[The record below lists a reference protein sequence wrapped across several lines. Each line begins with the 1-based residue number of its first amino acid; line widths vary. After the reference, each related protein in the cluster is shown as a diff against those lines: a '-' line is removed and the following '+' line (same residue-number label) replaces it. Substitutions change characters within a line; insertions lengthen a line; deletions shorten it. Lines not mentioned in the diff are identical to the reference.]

1 MNKLRNFLEIRENAR
16 RMGDS
21 GLQRAMD
28 QEMRRMGYA
37 APETTQALVMEMAI
51 PEKPRRGRPP
61 KRKEASVGGEREGDE
76 RGKEKERK
84 EREKKE
90 K

>member
-37 APETTQALVMEMAI
+37 APETTQAPVMEMAI

-61 KRKEASVGGEREGDE
+61 KARCEHDMLLERCPDCAEEGTVE
-76 RGKEKERK
+76 
-84 EREKKE
+84 
-90 K
+90 

>member
-21 GLQRAMD
+21 GLQKAMD
-28 QEMRRMGYA
+28 QEMRRMGYT
-37 APETTQALVMEMAI
+37 PETTQAPVMEMAI

-61 KRKEASVGGEREGDE
+61 KARCEHDMLIERCPDCSEEGL
-76 RGKEKERK
+76 
-84 EREKKE
+84 
-90 K
+90 